1 MNMNPINFL
10 KQIYLSNLFFQVLA
24 GLAFTFLAGY
34 FIPSIG
40 AFAEILFFGFLIIFG
55 IDLVLIFSKK
65 DPVSGKRFVP
75 KRLSNG
81 DENLIRLQI
90 SNQYNFGIR
99 AEIVDEVPHQFQI
112 RDFSI
117 HAHLE
122 SGGHKEFAYELRP
135 TERGEYD
142 FGNINVFVHTSIGFI
157 RRKICIAA
165 QEMVPVYPSFIQ
177 MRKFEMY
184 AISNRL
190 SDIGIKKIRRVG
202 HTMEFDQIKEY
213 VRGDDVRSINW
224 KATARAND
232 LMVNQYQDERSQ
244 NVINVI
250 DMGRVMKMPFEGLH
264 LLDYAINT
272 SLVISNIALIKD
284 DKAGLITFSNNDS
297 VIVKPEK
304 KRTHIQRI
312 QEALYKADTNF
323 LESDYERLVV
333 SLKKHVNQRSLVL
346 LYTNFETFSSM
357 ERQLPYLQ
365 RIAGDHLLVTIFF
378 ENTEMTKLLHEEAS
392 TIGQIYTKT
401 IAEKFTFEKK
411 QVVKAL
417 NQRGIQTI
425 LTPPKEL
432 SVNAINKYLELKA
445 RGLI

>member
-1 MNMNPINFL
+1 MNPLTIF
-10 KQIYLSNLFFQVLA
+10 KQIHLSNLFFQMLA
-24 GLAFTFLAGY
+24 GVALTFLIGY
-34 FIPSIG
+34 FVPIIG
-40 AFAEILFFGFLIIFG
+40 HLAEVFFFGFVIILG
-55 IDLVLIFSKK
+55 IDLALLFSRK
-65 DPVSGKRFVP
+65 DPVSGKRIVP
-75 KRLSNG
+75 QRLSNG
-81 DENLIRLQI
+81 DENTIRLEI
-90 SNQYNFGIR
+90 SSIYSFNIQ
-99 AEIVDEVPHQFQI
+99 AEIIDEIPHQFQL

-117 HAHLE
+117 QSELE
-122 SGGHKEFAYELRP
+122 SNQQKEFTYELRP

-142 FGNINVFVHTSIGFI
+142 FGDINVFLNSSVGFV
-157 RRKICIAA
+157 RRKISIPA
-165 QEMVPVYPSFIQ
+165 QQTVPVYPSFIQ
-177 MRKFEMY
+177 MRKFKMY

-190 SDIGIKKIRRVG
+190 TDIGIKKIRRVG

-284 DKAGLITFSNNDS
+284 DKAGLVTFSNNDS
-297 VIVKPEK
+297 VVVKPEK
-304 KRTHIQRI
+304 RRPHIQRI
-312 QEALYKADTNF
+312 QEALYNLDTNF
-323 LESDYERLVV
+323 MESDYERLVV
-333 SLKKHVNQRSLVL
+333 SLRKYVNQRSLVL

-365 RIAGDHLLVTIFF
+365 RIAKDHLLVTIFF
-378 ENTEMTKLLHEEAS
+378 ENTEMTKLLHEES
-392 TIGQIYTKT
+392 KTIGQVYTKT
-401 IAEKFTFEKK
+401 VAEKFSYEKK
-411 QVVKAL
+411 QIVKAL

>member
-1 MNMNPINFL
+1 MNPLTVF
-10 KQIYLSNLFFQVLA
+10 KQIHLSNLFFQVLA
-24 GLAFTFLAGY
+24 GVAFTFLVGY
-34 FIPSIG
+34 FVPVVG
-40 AFAEILFFGFLIIFG
+40 AFAEVLFLGFVLIFG
-55 IDLVLIFSKK
+55 IDLALLFSKK
-65 DPVSGKRFVP
+65 EPVSGKRFVP

-81 DENLIRLQI
+81 DENTIRLHLA
-90 SNQYNFGIR
+90 NRYNFKIQ
-99 AEIVDEVPHQFQI
+99 AEIIDEIPHQFQL

-117 HAHLE
+117 Q
-122 SGGHKEFAYELRP
+122 SEFNAGEEKDFTYELRP

-142 FGNINVFVHTSIGFI
+142 FGNINIFLNSGIGFV
-157 RRKICIAA
+157 RRKISIPA
-165 QEMVPVYPSFIQ
+165 QETVPVYPSFIQ

-190 SDIGIKKIRRVG
+190 TDIGVKKIRRVG

-250 DMGRVMKMPFEGLH
+250 DTGRVMKMPFNGLH

-272 SLVISNIALIKD
+272 SLVISNIALLKD
-284 DKAGLITFSNNDS
+284 DKAGLITFSNNRS
-297 VIVKPEK
+297 TVVKPEK

-312 QEALYKADTNF
+312 QDALYNLDTNF
-323 LESDYERLVV
+323 VESDYEQLLIGLRR
-333 SLKKHVNQRSLVL
+333 HVNQRSLVL

-365 RIAGDHLLVTIFF
+365 RIAKDHLLVTIFF
-378 ENTEMTKLLHEEAS
+378 ENTEMNSLISKEAE
-392 TIGQIYTKT
+392 TVREIYTKT
-401 IAEKFTFEKK
+401 IAEKFAFEKR
-411 QVVKAL
+411 QIVKAL
-417 NQRGIQTI
+417 HQRGIQTI

-432 SVNAINKYLELKA
+432 SVNAINKYLELKS

>member
-1 MNMNPINFL
+1 MNPFQIF
-10 KQIYLSNLFFQVLA
+10 KQIHLSNLFFQGLVGIA
-24 GLAFTFLAGY
+24 LAFLVGY
-34 FIPSIG
+34 FIPKVGPI
-40 AFAEILFFGFLIIFG
+40 AELLFLGFVIIFVV
-55 IDLVLIFSKK
+55 DLGLLFSRKE
-65 DPVSGKRFVP
+65 PFSGDRNAP

-81 DENLIRLQI
+81 DENTIRIHLQNNY
-90 SNQYNFGIR
+90 SFSVK
-99 AEIVDEVPHQFQI
+99 AEIIDEIPHQFQL
-112 RDFSI
+112 REFGFWSVFD
-117 HAHLE
+117 
-122 SGGHKEFAYELRP
+122 SGEQKSLSYDLRP
-135 TERGEYD
+135 TQRGEYD
-142 FGNINVFVHTSIGFI
+142 FGNINLFAQTGLGLV
-157 RRKICIAA
+157 RRKLSLHA
-165 QEMVPVYPSFIQ
+165 QQTIPVYPSFIQ

-190 SDIGIKKIRRVG
+190 TDIGVKKIRRVG

-250 DMGRVMKMPFEGLH
+250 DMGRVMKMPFDGLH

-297 VIVKPEK
+297 VVVKPEK

-312 QEALYKADTNF
+312 QEALYNLETNF
-323 LESDYERLVV
+323 LESDYERLVL

-365 RIAGDHLLVTIFF
+365 RIAKDHMLVTIFF
-378 ENTEMTKLLHEEAS
+378 ENTEMSKLLKQES
-392 TIGQIYTKT
+392 KTMGDIYTKT
-401 IAEKFTFEKK
+401 TAEKFAFEKK
-411 QVVKAL
+411 QIVKAL

-432 SVNAINKYLELKA
+432 SVNAINKYLEMKA
-445 RGLI
+445 RGFI

>member
-1 MNMNPINFL
+1 MNPITIF
-10 KQIYLSNLFFQVLA
+10 KQIHLSNLFFQVLA
-24 GLAFTFLAGY
+24 GVVLIFLVGY
-34 FIPSIG
+34 FVPPVG
-40 AFAEILFFGFLIIFG
+40 VVGEIFFFGFVILFGSDLI
-55 IDLVLIFSKK
+55 LLFSKK
-65 DPVSGKRFVP
+65 EPVSGKRLVP

-81 DENLIRLQI
+81 DENIIHLQI
-90 SNQYNFGIR
+90 SNQYNFGIH
-99 AEIVDEVPHQFQI
+99 AEIVDEIPHQFQI
-112 RDFSI
+112 RNFSMHADFK
-117 HAHLE
+117 ANDAQ
-122 SGGHKEFAYELRP
+122 KFTYELRP

-142 FGNINVFVHTSIGFI
+142 FGNINVFANTGIGFV
-157 RRKICIAA
+157 RRKISIPA

-190 SDIGIKKIRRVG
+190 TDAGIKKIRRVG

-284 DKAGLITFSNNDS
+284 DKAGLVTFSNNDS
-297 VIVKPEK
+297 VVVKPEK

-312 QEALYKADTNF
+312 QEALYKLNTNF

-333 SLKKHVNQRSLVL
+333 SLRKHVNQRSLVL

-365 RIAGDHLLVTIFF
+365 RIARDHLLVTIFF

-411 QVVKAL
+411 QIVKAL

>member
-1 MNMNPINFL
+1 MNPLTIL
-10 KQIYLSNLFFQVLA
+10 KQLHLSNLFFQVLA
-24 GLAFTFLAGY
+24 GVALAFLLGY
-34 FIPSIG
+34 FVPPAG
-40 AFAEILFFGFLIIFG
+40 AFAEILFFGFVILFG
-55 IDLVLIFSKK
+55 IDLLLLFSKK
-65 DPVSGKRFVP
+65 EPVSGKRLVP
-75 KRLSNG
+75 QRLSNG
-81 DENLIRLQI
+81 DENTIRLQI
-90 SNQYNFGIR
+90 TNQFNFSAQTKIID
-99 AEIVDEVPHQFQI
+99 EIPHQFQI
-112 RDFSI
+112 RNFSI
-117 HAHLE
+117 STTLE
-122 SGGHKEFAYELRP
+122 SGEIEDFTYELRP

-142 FGNINVFVHTSIGFI
+142 FGDINVFLNTGIGFVN
-157 RRKICIAA
+157 RKVSIAA
-165 QEMVPVYPSFIQ
+165 QQTVPVYPSFIQ

-190 SDIGIKKIRRVG
+190 TDIGIKKIRRVG

-250 DMGRVMKMPFEGLH
+250 DMGRVMKMPFDGLH

-284 DKAGLITFSNNDS
+284 DKAGLVSFSNKDS
-297 VIVKPEK
+297 VVVKPEK
-304 KRTHIQRI
+304 RRPHIQRI
-312 QEALYKADTNF
+312 QEALYNLETNF
-323 LESDYERLVV
+323 MESDYERLVV
-333 SLKKHVNQRSLVL
+333 SLQKHVNQRSLVL

-365 RIAGDHLLVTIFF
+365 RIAKDHLLVTIFF
-378 ENTEMTKLLHEEAS
+378 ENTEMTKLLHQES
-392 TIGQIYTKT
+392 KTIGQVYTKT
-401 IAEKFTFEKK
+401 IAEKFAFEKK
-411 QVVKAL
+411 QIVKAL

>member
-1 MNMNPINFL
+1 MNPITIF
-10 KQIYLSNLFFQVLA
+10 KQTYLSNLFFQVLS
-24 GLAFTFLAGY
+24 GVVLTFLVGY
-34 FIPSIG
+34 FVPVAG
-40 AFAEILFFGFLIIFG
+40 ALAEILFFGFVIIFG
-55 IDLVLIFSKK
+55 IDLVLLFSKK
-65 DPVSGKRFVP
+65 DPLTGNRLAP

-81 DENLIRLQI
+81 DNNTIRLQI
-90 SNQYNFGIR
+90 SNRYNFQVDT
-99 AEIVDEVPHQFQI
+99 EIIDEIPHQFQI

-117 HAHLE
+117 A
-122 SGGHKEFAYELRP
+122 SGFEANADREFTYELRP

-142 FGNINVFVHTSIGFI
+142 FGNINVFVSTKIGFV
-157 RRKICIAA
+157 RRKVSLPA
-165 QEMVPVYPSFIQ
+165 EETVPVYPSFIQ

-190 SDIGIKKIRRVG
+190 TDVGIKKIRRVG

-224 KATARAND
+224 KATARTND

-284 DKAGLITFSNNDS
+284 DKAGLVTFSNDDS
-297 VIVKPEK
+297 VVVKPEK

-312 QEALYKADTNF
+312 QEALYNLNTNF

-333 SLKKHVNQRSLVL
+333 SLRKYVNQRSLVL

-365 RIAGDHLLVTIFF
+365 RIAKDHLLVTIFF
-378 ENTEMTKLLHEEAS
+378 ENTEMTKLLHEES
-392 TIGQIYTKT
+392 KTIGQIYTKT

-411 QVVKAL
+411 QIVKAL

>member
-1 MNMNPINFL
+1 MNPLTIL
-10 KQIYLSNLFFQVLA
+10 KQLHLSNLFFQVLA
-24 GLAFTFLAGY
+24 GVALAFLVGY
-34 FIPSIG
+34 FVPPAG
-40 AFAEILFFGFLIIFG
+40 AFAEILFFGFVVVFG
-55 IDLVLIFSKK
+55 IDLVLLFSRKE
-65 DPVSGKRFVP
+65 PVNGNRVVP
-75 KRLSNG
+75 QRLSNG
-81 DENLIRLQI
+81 DENAIRIQLT
-90 SNQYNFGIR
+90 NQLNFSAQ
-99 AEIVDEVPHQFQI
+99 AEIIDEIPHQFQI

-117 HAHLE
+117 KSLLHP
-122 SGGHKEFAYELRP
+122 GTGKEFEYSLRP
-135 TERGEYD
+135 NERGEYD
-142 FGNINVFVHTSIGFI
+142 FGDINVFLHSGIGFV
-157 RRKICIAA
+157 RRKVSIAA
-165 QEMVPVYPSFIQ
+165 SETVPVYPSFIQ

-190 SDIGIKKIRRVG
+190 TDIGIKKIRRVG

-250 DMGRVMKMPFEGLH
+250 DMGRVMKMPFDGLH

-284 DKAGLITFSNNDS
+284 DKAGLVTFSNDES
-297 VIVKPEK
+297 VVVKPEK

-312 QEALYKADTNF
+312 QETLYNLETNF

-333 SLKKHVNQRSLVL
+333 SLRKHVNQRSLVL

-365 RIAGDHLLVTIFF
+365 RIAKDHLLVTIFF
-378 ENTEMTKLLHEEAS
+378 ENTEMTKLLHEES
-392 TIGQIYTKT
+392 KTIGQIYTKT
-401 IAEKFTFEKK
+401 IAEKFAFEKK
-411 QVVKAL
+411 QIVKAL